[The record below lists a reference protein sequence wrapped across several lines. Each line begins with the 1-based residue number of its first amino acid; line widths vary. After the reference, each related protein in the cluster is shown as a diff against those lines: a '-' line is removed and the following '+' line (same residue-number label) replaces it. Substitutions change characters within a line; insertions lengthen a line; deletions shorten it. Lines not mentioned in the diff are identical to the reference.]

1 MRFRGT
7 LATIWAN
14 MTFQSPGFRHAVR
27 LSVCIAIGEVVSHSL
42 NMSRAYWV
50 PMTIAI
56 VLKPDYAS
64 TFSRGLLRMAGTLVG
79 LVLATLLFHIFPS
92 NPWVSISLI
101 MVFAFI
107 NRWMG
112 PANYGIFAMS
122 VGALVVLLI
131 ELTGV
136 APKDVIWARGMNT
149 FLGGTIALA
158 VYWLWPTSEK
168 LQMSEV
174 VARMLDT
181 YHEYFKAIF
190 ASVKKEA
197 VLSNTEL
204 DHLRQRARV
213 ARFHYEAA
221 SGRFSMER
229 GASFED
235 LKVLSA
241 VTVASNRFA
250 HSMMA
255 VEAGSSLK
263 FSEEQIKAFAA
274 FAESVERSLIL
285 LCEALRGREVPRN
298 EFPDVRSAY
307 VQFAE
312 SQEKASEQY
321 AIIYEETDRMTN
333 SLVTLTEQ
341 VLMRLFNKRS
351 QNKSIETAAT

>member
-1 MRFRGT
+1 M
-7 LATIWAN
+7 
-14 MTFQSPGFRHAVR
+14 
-27 LSVCIAIGEVVSHSL
+27 
-42 NMSRAYWV
+42 
-50 PMTIAI
+50 
-56 VLKPDYAS
+56 
-64 TFSRGLLRMAGTLVG
+64 
-79 LVLATLLFHIFPS
+79 
-92 NPWVSISLI
+92 
-101 MVFAFI
+101 
-107 NRWMG
+107 
-112 PANYGIFAMS
+112 
-122 VGALVVLLI
+122 
-131 ELTGV
+131 
-136 APKDVIWARGMNT
+136 
-149 FLGGTIALA
+149 A

-174 VARMLDT
+174 
-181 YHEYFKAIF
+181 
-190 ASVKKEA
+190 
-197 VLSNTEL
+197 
-204 DHLRQRARV
+204 V

-250 HSMMA
+250 HSMIA

-341 VLMRLFNKRS
+341 VLRRLFNKRS